1 MRIKELRGLSTEALR
16 ARLGELRL
24 ESGIERRKI
33 ASTGVQSRK
42 GAKIREMRRTIA
54 QIQTLLRERG
64 VAS

>member
-1 MRIKELRGLSTEALR
+1 MKIKELRGLSTEALQV
-16 ARLGELRL
+16 RLGELRL

-33 ASTGVQSRK
+33 ASTGVASKK
-42 GAKIREMRRTIA
+42 GAKIREVRRTIA